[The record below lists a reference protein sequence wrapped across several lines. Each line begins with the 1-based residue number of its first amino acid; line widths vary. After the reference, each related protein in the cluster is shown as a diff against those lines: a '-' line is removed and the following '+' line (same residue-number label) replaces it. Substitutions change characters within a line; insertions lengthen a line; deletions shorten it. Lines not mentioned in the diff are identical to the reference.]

1 MESTVEQSPEYQA
14 ARRQVQR
21 LRGFYAH
28 LAVYLAVNAGLLV
41 INLFTAPERLWV
53 MGPLAGW
60 GIGVV
65 IHGAAVFLRGRFF
78 GNEWEDRKVRE
89 LLQRQQQSRS

>member
-28 LAVYLAVNAGLLV
+28 LAVYLPVNAGLLV
-41 INLFTAPERLWV
+41 QTIQDVQSA
-53 MGPLAGW
+53 
-60 GIGVV
+60 
-65 IHGAAVFLRGRFF
+65 
-78 GNEWEDRKVRE
+78 
-89 LLQRQQQSRS
+89 RQAIW